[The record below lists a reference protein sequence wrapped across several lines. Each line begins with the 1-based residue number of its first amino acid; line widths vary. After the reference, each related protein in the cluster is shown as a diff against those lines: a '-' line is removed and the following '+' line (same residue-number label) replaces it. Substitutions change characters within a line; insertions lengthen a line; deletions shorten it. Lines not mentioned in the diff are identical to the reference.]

1 MRLTLAALALS
12 LSVACA
18 TNPVTGKKEL
28 SLLSEAEE
36 LALGQQA
43 DAEIRREMG
52 VYPDQEL
59 QRYVSDIGMRLAQQ
73 SHRPNLPWTFTV
85 VDSPAINAFAVP
97 GGYVYITRGILAY
110 LNVDTLWADFEAESG
125 IDMRPVGSATFED
138 DIKLRTAGRE

>member
-1 MRLTLAALALS
+1 MRLTVFCVISALFA
-12 LSVACA
+12 ACA
-18 TNPVTGKKEL
+18 TNPVSGKKEL

-36 LALGQQA
+36 LAMGQQA

-97 GGYVYITRGILAY
+97 GGFVL
-110 LNVDTLWADFEAESG
+110 
-125 IDMRPVGSATFED
+125 
-138 DIKLRTAGRE
+138 TAPTPSQR

>member
-1 MRLTLAALALS
+1 MRAPAVLLLAALTA
-12 LSVACA
+12 ACA

-36 LALGQQA
+36 LAMGQQA

-52 VYPDQEL
+52 VYPDEEL
-59 QRYVSDIGMRLAQQ
+59 QRYVQDIGMRLAQQ

-97 GGYVYITRGILAY
+97 GGFVYITRGILPY
-110 LNVDTLWADFEAESG
+110 LGDEAE
-125 IDMRPVGSATFED
+125 
-138 DIKLRTAGRE
+138 LAGVL